1 MLDPSGNQLVLF
13 PSSPNVSLNFVSGN
27 IRTLEK
33 TRLAYHLTENSAW
46 CVESIMVSDLPVYRR
61 IVTS

>member
-1 MLDPSGNQLVLF
+1 MLDPSGNQVVLF

-33 TRLAYHLTENSAW
+33 TRLA
-46 CVESIMVSDLPVYRR
+46 VSLG
-61 IVTS
+61 I